1 MKKQEISQETIV
13 KIENY
18 IAQHFGKTF
27 YKKPIIIV
35 EKENHFQVSNH
46 KDSGPIILS
55 KAILE
60 K

>member
-1 MKKQEISQETIV
+1 MKKQEIAPETIV

-27 YKKPIIIV
+27 HKRPIIIV

-55 KAILE
+55 KAILKE
-60 K
+60 

>member
-1 MKKQEISQETIV
+1 MKKQEIPQETIV

-18 IAQHFGKTF
+18 VTQNYGKTI